1 MIVILMGMVVAVIMT
16 VIMFMIMSMRVPMR
30 GQGVIV
36 RHDRS
41 VEQARARL
49 NCCAGGILWRGQEKG
64 AARIG
69 NTGKPFDEPTTQKNP
84 ALRVG
89 LRRAPAVSP
98 RSTVFPI
105 RPSRGSWRIAAPQR
119 NAVDFIWS
127 QLALVYSQLVAG
139 LSRALPGSGIV
150 RRGNSLD
157 AISSHSTQAGDRHR
171 GGSDSPRMFSR
182 LAASTTGQL
191 CFVLTRPEAKL
202 FSRKRC

>member
-1 MIVILMGMVVAVIMT
+1 MGRRTLSRSPRQVNG
-16 VIMFMIMSMRVPMR
+16 RVPNSA
-30 GQGVIV
+30 GK
-36 RHDRS
+36 
-41 VEQARARL
+41 EQAKARL
-49 NCCAGGILWRGQEKG
+49 NRCAEGILWCGQEKG

-84 ALRVG
+84 ALRVA
-89 LRRAPAVSP
+89 LWRSPAVSP

-171 GGSDSPRMFSR
+171 GGGSDSPRMFSR
-182 LAASTTGQL
+182 LAASTVGQL
-191 CFVLTRPEAKL
+191 CFVLTRQEAKL
-202 FSRKRC
+202 FSRKR